1 MFWLY
6 AGNRKDLF
14 LDRDIGEIMSNMDKH
29 KEAFIEEAYELLAEL
44 ETALIE
50 LEEIPDEQE
59 LIGRV
64 FRALHTIKGSGGMFG
79 FDRVATF
86 THEVET
92 VFDLVRNGE
101 MTVTKELIDLTLSA
115 RDHIRIMIDSPDEV
129 NEDKGNEIVLG
140 LKKLTPGRDKGDNSE
155 AVKVK
160 TDLSEG
166 GQQDGDITYRIQ
178 FKPDQ
183 YIFTKGINPLLLLNE
198 FRALG
203 NCKVLAYTDAIPQ
216 LYSFDPEGC
225 YTYWD
230 IIITTNKGIN
240 AIKDIFIFVEDD
252 CKLAIDVIE
261 NSGSFEEKF
270 SRKKVGEIL
279 IDRGFI
285 TKEDLNK
292 VLSQQKRIGEMLIE
306 TNIVDS
312 RKVEAALVEQQHIKE
327 LKQKEQQK
335 EQADTASSIRVA
347 SDKLDNLVNLV
358 GEMVTVQARLSQV
371 SAYKNDPD
379 LLSIAEEVERLTE
392 ELRDQ
397 TMSIRMMPIGT
408 TFSKF
413 KRLVRD
419 LSKELCKEIEMTT
432 EGAET
437 ELDKTVIEKLNDPM
451 VHLIRNCIDHGI
463 ETPEMRNAIGK
474 PAQGMLHLSA
484 RHSGA
489 YVLIEIIDDGAGL
502 DTEAIRAKAIEK
514 GLIAPEAELT
524 EKEIYSLIL
533 APGFS
538 TAKTITNVSGRGV
551 GMDVVKRTIENLRG
565 SIGISSQKGI
575 GTTITLK
582 LPLTL
587 AIIEGLLVQIEKE
600 YFVLPLSV
608 VEECI
613 ELTRED
619 IANAHGRH
627 LANVRGQIVPYIRL
641 REQFTIH
648 GKEPAIEQ
656 IVIVGVEGNRVGF
669 VVDNVIGEHQTVIK
683 TLGKFYKDIEGI
695 SGATI
700 LGDGTVALILDISKL
715 FQIVER
721 RETGMIENAAY

>member
-1 MFWLY
+1 M
-6 AGNRKDLF
+6 
-14 LDRDIGEIMSNMDKH
+14 
-29 KEAFIEEAYELLAEL
+29 EEAYELLTEL
-44 ETALIE
+44 ETSLIE

-59 LIGRV
+59 LISRV

-79 FDRVATF
+79 FDQVSAF

-101 MTVTKELIDLTLSA
+101 MKVTKELIDLTLSA
-115 RDHIRIMIDSPDEV
+115 RDHIRILIDAPDEAD
-129 NEDKGNEIVLG
+129 EAKGKEIIIG
-140 LKKLTPGRDKGDNSE
+140 LKKLTPKSSKKETCMVKNSSAE
-155 AVKVK
+155 ETQPVK
-160 TDLSEG
+160 
-166 GQQDGDITYRIQ
+166 DITYRIH
-178 FKPDQ
+178 FMPDQ
-183 YIFTKGINPLLLLNE
+183 NIFTKGINPVLLLNE
-198 FRALG
+198 LRESG
-203 NCKVLAYTDAIPQ
+203 NCKVLAYTDTVPDLNDI
-216 LYSFDPEGC
+216 DPEKC

-230 IIITTNKGIN
+230 IIITTDKGIN
-240 AIKDIFIFVEDD
+240 ALKDIFIFIEDD
-252 CKLAIDVIE
+252 CKLTIDVIDDH
-261 NSGSFEEKF
+261 EKF
-270 SRKKVGEIL
+270 GEEFSNKKLGTIL
-279 IDRGFI
+279 IERGFI
-285 TKEDLNK
+285 VEEDLQK
-292 VLSQQKRIGEMLIE
+292 VLGQQKKIGEMLIE
-306 TNIVDS
+306 SNIVDP
-312 RKVEAALVEQQHIKE
+312 RKVEAALTEQQHLKQI
-327 LKQKEQQK
+327 KQKEQVT
-335 EQADTASSIRVA
+335 DTASSIRVA
-347 SDKLDNLVNLV
+347 SDKLDSLVNLV
-358 GEMVTVQARLSQV
+358 GEMVTVQARLSQI
-371 SAYKNDPD
+371 SAYQNDPN
-379 LLSIAEEVERLTE
+379 LLSIAEEVERLTG
-392 ELRDQ
+392 ELRNQ
-397 TMSIRMMPIGT
+397 TMSIRMLPIGS

-419 LSKELCKEIEMTT
+419 LSKELGKEIELTT
-432 EGAET
+432 DGAET

-463 ETPEMRNAIGK
+463 ESPDKRSSLGK

-484 RHSGA
+484 KHSGA
-489 YVLIEIIDDGAGL
+489 YVFIEIIDDGAGL
-502 DTEAIRAKAIEK
+502 DPEAIRTKAVEK
-514 GLIAPEAELT
+514 GMIAADAELT

-551 GMDVVKRTIENLRG
+551 GMDVVKRAIENLRG
-565 SIGISSQKGI
+565 SIEITSQKGI

-587 AIIEGLLVQIEKE
+587 AIIEGLLVQIENE

-656 IVIVGVEGNRVGF
+656 IVIAGVEGHRVGF
-669 VVDNVIGEHQTVIK
+669 VVDHVIGEHQTVIK